1 MAEGDKLPID
11 EYDAKHGK
19 PGAAPDA
26 KPISEADAFGT
37 TLNPV
42 RETATP
48 FTGLRDS

>member
-1 MAEGDKLPID
+1 METGDKNPLD
-11 EYDAKHGK
+11 EYDRKNGK
-19 PGAAPDA
+19 PGSVPDA

-48 FTGLRDS
+48 HGPLREV